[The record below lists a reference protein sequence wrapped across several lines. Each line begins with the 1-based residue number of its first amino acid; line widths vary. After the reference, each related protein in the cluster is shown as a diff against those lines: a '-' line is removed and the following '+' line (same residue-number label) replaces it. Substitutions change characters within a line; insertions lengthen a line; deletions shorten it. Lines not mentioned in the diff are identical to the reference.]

1 MWAIRQLCQLIR
13 IGSRC
18 NTMSVGQTTRV
29 SIVAA
34 SKLTSET
41 FVLLLIGVFVDT
53 KLSWKISIGRFVSLQ
68 RLIVSLS
75 WHVRLRWQDRV
86 DVCLVIGS
94 AHFSEDAIG
103 THAC

>member
-1 MWAIRQLCQLIR
+1 
-13 IGSRC
+13 
-18 NTMSVGQTTRV
+18 MSMGQTTRV

-34 SKLTSET
+34 SKLTPET
-41 FVLLLIGVFVDT
+41 FILLLIRVFVNT
-53 KLSWKISIGRFVSLQ
+53 KLPRKVSIGRFVSLQ
-68 RLIVSLS
+68 RLIVGLS

-86 DVCLVIGS
+86 DICLVIGS